1 MRKEDPLKNVSTGL
15 VVFAGLLASPVAP
28 MGDRPPKSTPSEDPR
43 LVRLQQFFEENDCP
57 AHKFA
62 EDFIEAADNN
72 DLDWRLLPSISYVE
86 SGGGREYRNNN
97 ILGWA
102 NAEKSFKSVRAGI
115 HAVAERLATSPLYRD
130 KDVDAILRTYNPD
143 GEYAAR
149 VKSIMQQIARH
160 EFLRTTFN

>member
-1 MRKEDPLKNVSTGL
+1 M
-15 VVFAGLLASPVAP
+15 A
-28 MGDRPPKSTPSEDPR
+28 DRPPQAATPSEDPR
-43 LVRLQQFFEENDCP
+43 LVRLQQFFSDNDCP

-62 EDFIEAADNN
+62 GDFIEAADNN

-102 NAEKSFKSVRAGI
+102 NAGKRFQSVRAGI
-115 HAVAERLATSPLYRD
+115 HMVAERLATSPLYRD
-130 KDVDAILRTYNPD
+130 KGVDDILRTYNPEH

-149 VKSIMQQIARH
+149 VKSVMRQIAKH
-160 EFLRTTFN
+160 ELLRTTFN